1 MNASRDVVRVAV
13 RDGDAEATVDDVAI
27 DRSRP
32 NALERA
38 VRASKRACM
47 KRLNALMGVPDE
59 ESDEERDDAGED
71 DAEDD
76 EHR

>member
-1 MNASRDVVRVAV
+1 MSASRGVVRVAT

-27 DRSRP
+27 DRSRS

-59 ESDEERDDAGED
+59 ESDDGGDDAGDAGD
-71 DAEDD
+71 DDD
-76 EHR
+76 EDR